1 LDSKLGADTEKATT
15 AWLEGALEHAYS
27 HDQYLALACLEAV
40 MEDVVFEQ
48 EIAARRASHVD
59 SAGMLAPRLTYVLGP
74 LSGAGP
80 HAEEI
85 ATITPMRRG
94 AGAPVP

>member
-1 LDSKLGADTEKATT
+1 MLESEQRHLAGRSRLDSKLGADTEKATT

-59 SAGMLAPRLTYVLGP
+59 SAGMLAPRLTF
-74 LSGAGP
+74 
-80 HAEEI
+80 
-85 ATITPMRRG
+85 
-94 AGAPVP
+94 